1 MFVNRIQ
8 DLDENYPLHFA
19 VRASDDSTD
28 ILELILQNGGDVT
41 VNDVNSMGQSSLHVA
56 AKVPTTKSKEVISL
70 LLDNGADKE
79 LVTADSNEL
88 TAEEIAETEG
98 DYATAE
104 FIR

>member
-41 VNDVNSMGQSSLHVA
+41 VNDINSMGQSSLHVA
-56 AKVPTTKSKEVISL
+56 AKVPTTKSNEVISL

-98 DYATAE
+98 NYATAE